1 MIIIPNGTSLTK
13 GMRDL
18 IEFFNNLEKELEY
31 PNSEGYSDQKRVLL
45 NAETELIKWGK
56 I

>member
-1 MIIIPNGTSLTK
+1 MIKIPEGFYLTK

-18 IEFFNNLEKELEY
+18 IEFFNDLEKKLEY